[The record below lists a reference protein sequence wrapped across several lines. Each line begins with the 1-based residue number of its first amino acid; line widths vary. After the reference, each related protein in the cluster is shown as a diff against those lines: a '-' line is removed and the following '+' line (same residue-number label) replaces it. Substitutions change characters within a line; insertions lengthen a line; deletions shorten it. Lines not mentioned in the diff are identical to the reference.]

1 MVCVRSDV
9 LGKAGLTNLKY
20 LIGTMIEVPRAD
32 LKMIYRAATEPQA
45 RLELKA
51 FESKC
56 GSKYPS
62 IVKLWELQLGNVHAI
77 L

>member
-20 LIGTMIEVPRAD
+20 LIGTMIEVPRAA
-32 LKMIYRAATEPQA
+32 LTVYRAATEPQA

-62 IVKLWELQLGNVHAI
+62 IVKLWEQQLGNAHAI